1 LLTFEAEEPM
11 KSVNF
16 GILVGFAGLT
26 AAGMA
31 FTQSAAA
38 QTAEATT
45 TTRTT
50 TTTTPVAAPAPAGA
64 APAPAQT
71 GMTLP
76 GATPDPAADAADHA
90 SVVGHFGIGYMG
102 RRSIVID
109 ADAAG
114 ALATVDAPVIGVR
127 YWLNPL
133 LGVDAGLGMLLSSG
147 STTTGNVSTD
157 LQGYTVFI
165 LHGGVPLALAGS
177 RHFSFQVVP
186 ELNLGF
192 SSSKRGG
199 AGGPDLSGFHLDL
212 GARAGTEIQF
222 GFIGIPE
229 LSLQAG
235 VGLALAYDHV
245 KISPPMGAAT
255 TVGRTELGTSVGDN
269 PWNIF
274 TGNIAALYYFD

>member
-1 LLTFEAEEPM
+1 M

-38 QTAEATT
+38 QTATV
-45 TTRTT
+45 T

-64 APAPAQT
+64 PPAPAQT

-90 SVVGHFGIGYMG
+90 SVVRHFGIGYMG
-102 RRSIVID
+102 RRTMAID
-109 ADAAG
+109 LTGAAPPT
-114 ALATVDAPVIGVR
+114 TVDAPIIGMR
-127 YWLNPL
+127 YWLDPMI
-133 LGVDAGLGMLLSSG
+133 GIDAGLGLLFSG
-147 STTTGNVSTD
+147 GSVTTGNTSVDT
-157 LQGYTVFI
+157 QGFTVFM

-177 RHFSFQVVP
+177 KHFSFQVVP

-192 SSSKRGG
+192 ASSKRNGTG
-199 AGGPDLSGFHLDL
+199 DDLSGIHFDI
-212 GARAGTEIQF
+212 GARAGAEIQF

-235 VGLALAYDHV
+235 VGLALSYDRV
-245 KISPPMGAAT
+245 KDSAPANAIVQSQTAF
-255 TVGRTELGTSVGDN
+255 GTSVGDN

>member
-1 LLTFEAEEPM
+1 M

-31 FTQSAAA
+31 FTQRAAA
-38 QTAEATT
+38 QTATV
-45 TTRTT
+45 T
-50 TTTTPVAAPAPAGA
+50 TTTTPVAAPAPAGTP
-64 APAPAQT
+64 PAPAQT

-90 SVVGHFGIGYMG
+90 SVVRHFGIGYMG
-102 RRSIVID
+102 RRSIGID
-109 ADAAG
+109 FTAANVPV
-114 ALATVDAPVIGVR
+114 TVDAPVIGMR
-127 YWLNPL
+127 YWLDPMI
-133 LGVDAGLGMLLSSG
+133 GIDAGLGLLFSG
-147 STTTGNVSTD
+147 GSVTAGNVSTD
-157 LQGYTVFI
+157 TQGYTVFM

-177 RHFSFQVVP
+177 KHFSFQIAP

-192 SSSKRGG
+192 ASSKRGG
-199 AGGPDLSGFHLDL
+199 TGDDLSGIHFDI

-235 VGLALAYDHV
+235 VGLALAGVWIVRSFARRAAAGIGVLRDDNVVGKLGLRSAHRPQPEV
-245 KISPPMGAAT
+245 STQTPM
-255 TVGRTELGTSVGDN
+255 
-269 PWNIF
+269 
-274 TGNIAALYYFD
+274 

>member
-1 LLTFEAEEPM
+1 M

-26 AAGMA
+26 AASMA

-38 QTAEATT
+38 QPAEATT
-45 TTRTT
+45 TTSTT
-50 TTTTPVAAPAPAGA
+50 TTTTPVAAPAPASA

-90 SVVGHFGIGYMG
+90 SVVRHFGIGYMG
-102 RRSIVID
+102 RRSIGID
-109 ADAAG
+109 FTAAQVPI
-114 ALATVDAPVIGVR
+114 TVDAPVIGVR
-127 YWLNPL
+127 YWLDPMI
-133 LGVDAGLGMLLSSG
+133 GIDAGLGLLFSG
-147 STTTGNVSTD
+147 GSVKAGNVSTD
-157 LQGYTVFI
+157 TQGYTVFM

-177 RHFSFQVVP
+177 KHFSFQIAP
-186 ELNLGF
+186 ELNLCF
-192 SSSKRGG
+192 ASSKR
-199 AGGPDLSGFHLDL
+199 AGTGDDLSGFHFDI

-235 VGLALAYDHV
+235 VGLALSYDRIKDSAPAPGGPVVLSH
-245 KISPPMGAAT
+245 
-255 TVGRTELGTSVGDN
+255 TELGTSVGDN